1 MCRVQY
7 TCGKLEISVITIIL
21 GPAGAPKAVAIFV
34 LHGEKTI
41 FLVNQVLPRYY
52 ASMLFIW
59 EWVGWLQTSSSGT

>member
-7 TCGKLEISVITIIL
+7 TCGKLEISVITVVL
-21 GPAGAPKAVAIFV
+21 GPARAPVAMAIFV

-52 ASMLFIW
+52 ASTLFIW
-59 EWVGWLQTSSSGT
+59 GWVGWLQTSSSGT